1 MRVGGKENSRFS
13 AEAQWGSREQSRQ
26 QAKITVFKN
35 NCAIK
40 TKMLEGLNSKSE

>member
-1 MRVGGKENSRFS
+1 MG
-13 AEAQWGSREQSRQ
+13 QSRARR

-40 TKMLEGLNSKSE
+40 TKMLEGLNVESE